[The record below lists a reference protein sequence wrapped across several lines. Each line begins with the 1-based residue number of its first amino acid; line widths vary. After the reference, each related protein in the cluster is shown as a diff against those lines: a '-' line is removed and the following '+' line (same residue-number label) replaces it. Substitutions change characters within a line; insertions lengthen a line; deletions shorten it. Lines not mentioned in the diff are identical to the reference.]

1 MAARRLRS
9 VETYRPSTAKMN
21 HPIEPGFRNR
31 ILRFALESDSAALLD
46 EEVFIKTRI
55 GRIEA
60 AEPQSQLPR
69 RLRTLLILVD
79 GRRTMGD
86 FRRGLTR
93 FRNLDECFDM
103 LRKMGYIETLP
114 IRLDSFE
121 PPAG

>member
-1 MAARRLRS
+1 M
-9 VETYRPSTAKMN
+9 TPMN
-21 HPIEPGFRNR
+21 EYIDPGFRQR
-31 ILRFALESDSAALLD
+31 ILRMAIGADGAALRD
-46 EEVFIKTRI
+46 EEIFIKTRI

-60 AEPQSQLPR
+60 AEPNSSLPR

-79 GRRTMGD
+79 GRRSMGD

-114 IRLDSFE
+114 MRLDI
-121 PPAG
+121 

>member
-1 MAARRLRS
+1 
-9 VETYRPSTAKMN
+9 MN
-21 HPIEPGFRNR
+21 TPIEPGFRNR
-31 ILRFALESDSAALLD
+31 LLRMAMESDHAALAD
-46 EEVFIKTRI
+46 EDVFVKTRS

-60 AEPQSQLPR
+60 AEPHSPLPR

-114 IRLDSFE
+114 IRLDSFD
-121 PPAG
+121 PGA